1 MLAPGTLALNQG
13 VEFSGIDD
21 LIDLKTTN
29 VAGIYSDLDARLNI
43 AASCND
49 ALDVDKAPDLLRPH
63 ISHPLNRLFLVLSM
77 NDEDLVLSL
86 ELWRELNFDV
96 LGYSCTIRSS
106 HLGCGLE
113 VEPSLVHK
121 DLKGRELVL
130 PEVNSGLRHVSVD
143 DLRE

>member
-1 MLAPGTLALNQG
+1 LLAPGTLALNQG

-86 ELWRELNFDV
+86 
-96 LGYSCTIRSS
+96 
-106 HLGCGLE
+106 
-113 VEPSLVHK
+113 
-121 DLKGRELVL
+121 
-130 PEVNSGLRHVSVD
+130 
-143 DLRE
+143 